1 MDNYLIL
8 AGIDAV
14 KQLKF
19 VALTSLLLA
28 LKVDDG
34 IMSRRLCHELIT
46 RIDIILGLSNR
57 SSSKSKSIM
66 KYK

>member
-1 MDNYLIL
+1 MSKICVSLSIRREAHSLAILYMDNYLIQ
-8 AGIDAV
+8 AGIEAI

-34 IMSRRLCHELIT
+34 IMSRRLCH
-46 RIDIILGLSNR
+46 
-57 SSSKSKSIM
+57 
-66 KYK
+66 

>member
-1 MDNYLIL
+1 MSKVCVSLSIRREAHSLAILYMDSYLLL
-8 AGIDAV
+8 AGIDAA

-34 IMSRRLCHELIT
+34 IMSRRLCH
-46 RIDIILGLSNR
+46 
-57 SSSKSKSIM
+57 
-66 KYK
+66 

>member
-1 MDNYLIL
+1 MDSYLVI

-34 IMSRRLCHELIT
+34 IMSRRLCH
-46 RIDIILGLSNR
+46 
-57 SSSKSKSIM
+57 
-66 KYK
+66 

>member
-1 MDNYLIL
+1 MSLSIRREAHSLAILYMDNYLIL

-34 IMSRRLCHELIT
+34 IMSRRLCH
-46 RIDIILGLSNR
+46 
-57 SSSKSKSIM
+57 
-66 KYK
+66 